1 MKKNVIVIDDS
12 ALLRRV
18 LSDIINQ
25 TEDYHVIAVAANGED
40 GMRVIRNTAPIHLI
54 FLDMNMPKMNG
65 IDLLKQMKAER
76 INIPVVVF
84 SAAMERESDD
94 VIEAL
99 SLGALDFLRKPENVL
114 AKMENFREKVQRV
127 LDMIDNGGVSD
138 THGTPTSKLTTPP
151 PRPARPRRRV
161 SSGGGSGKLV
171 AIASSTGGPKALQEV
186 IPFLEANINAPVLIV
201 QHMPKGFTES
211 LAKRLND
218 VSKVKVVEAS
228 EGAVLQKGVVYLA
241 KGGNHMRVAYEHG
254 KHVIRLGDDPQV
266 GGLRPYAN
274 HMYDSLIQSD
284 YSEIICVVLTGMGAD
299 GTNGIENL
307 SHEKNVYVIS
317 QDQASCVV
325 YGMPKSVAQAGLSDE
340 VEPLKDIAQAIM
352 KKTGVC

>member
-1 MKKNVIVIDDS
+1 MKKNIIIIDDS

-40 GMRVIRNTAPIHLI
+40 GMRVIRNTAPVHLI

-65 IDLLKQMKAER
+65 IDVLKQMKAEH
-76 INIPVVVF
+76 ITTPVVIF
-84 SAAMERESDD
+84 SAAMERESED

-114 AKMENFREKVQRV
+114 AKMDDFKAKIYRIFDMIGGGGV
-127 LDMIDNGGVSD
+127 LDS
-138 THGTPTSKLTTPP
+138 PTSKLRAPVP
-151 PRPARPRRRV
+151 KPARPRRRV

-211 LAKRLND
+211 LARRLNE
-218 VSKVKVVEAS
+218 VSKVKVEEAS
-228 EGAVLQKGVVYLA
+228 EGAVLKKGVVYLA
-241 KGGNHMRVAYEHG
+241 KGGSHMRIAYEHG

-307 SHEKNVYVIS
+307 SHEKNIYVIS